1 MTNGEYGKL
10 FTEQSNPATERI
22 DELSTYEILRLI
34 NEQDALIAKAVA
46 AELPQVE
53 KAVDML
59 HEALSHGG
67 RMFYV
72 GAGTSGRLGVLDAS
86 ECPPTYSTP
95 PELVQ
100 GFIAGGDA
108 ALRTAVEGCEDDY
121 EAGSR
126 LIGQIGVTEKDVVVG
141 ITASGTAAYVIGACE
156 MARAIG
162 AKTIA
167 VVNNTPT
174 RLGSVCDITIAPIV
188 GPEVVMGSTRMKSGT
203 AQKMILNM
211 LTTGTMIKLGK
222 VYGNLMVDMKASNKK
237 LYDRA
242 VRIVCSAT
250 DATPQQAEK
259 ALAQADMQAKL
270 AIMLLETGLSKEAA
284 QALLAKYGG
293 RLRKAVQ
300 AARQPQAQSM

>member
-1 MTNGEYGKL
+1 MIDGEYGKL
-10 FTEQSNPATERI
+10 FTEQPNPATERI

-34 NEQDALIAKAVA
+34 NEQDALVSKAVA
-46 AELPQVE
+46 KELPQVE

-59 HEALSHGG
+59 HEALSRGG

-72 GAGTSGRLGVLDAS
+72 GAGTSGRLGVLDAA

-100 GFIAGGDA
+100 AFIAGGDA
-108 ALRTAVEGCEDDY
+108 ALRMAVEGCEDDY
-121 EAGSR
+121 EAGAH
-126 LIGQIGVTEKDVVVG
+126 LIEQIGVTEKDVVIG

-156 MARAIG
+156 VARAIG

-167 VVNNTPT
+167 VVNNAPS
-174 RLGSVCDITIAPIV
+174 RLGDVCDITIAPIV

-203 AQKMILNM
+203 AQKMVLNM

-242 VRIVCSAT
+242 VRTVCNAT
-250 DATPQQAEK
+250 DSTPQQAETV
-259 ALAQADMQAKL
+259 LAQADMQVKL
-270 AIMLLETGLSKEAA
+270 AIMLLETGLPKEAA
-284 QALLAKYGG
+284 QALLTKYGG
-293 RLRKAVQ
+293 RLGKAIK
-300 AARQPQAQSM
+300 AAREPQAQSV